1 MTKVYD
7 GGGGSRQ
14 RSRNKPSCLVITTD
28 PCTGMAG
35 REEGNGEG
43 EGGGRR
49 SMVAGNHSLS
59 LELAWRDTK

>member
-14 RSRNKPSCLVITTD
+14 QSRNKPSCLVITTD

-35 REEGNGEG
+35 RVEGKRGGEH
-43 EGGGRR
+43 GGGATIA
-49 SMVAGNHSLS
+49 SH
-59 LELAWRDTK
+59 

>member
-43 EGGGRR
+43 EGGGEKEHGGRQP
-49 SMVAGNHSLS
+49 
-59 LELAWRDTK
+59 

>member
-43 EGGGRR
+43 EGGGE
-49 SMVAGNHSLS
+49 G
-59 LELAWRDTK
+59 AWWQATIASH